1 MAEVQDEG
9 FPAGDSVNRSSRAT
23 KRTRMSQKLTCTS
36 RKRARV
42 DIGLA
47 YERWREV
54 KATEGLRSDAEVAQC
69 LLDEMKRLPSTPT
82 SSGANHKKIKVSQ
95 SEVQTLIEQ
104 EVHSAVKTNETKLQ
118 CLIET
123 IENLDRG
130 VDFECTIQK
139 LETRINTLTK
149 RTEAALAHMTKTQKK
164 SQHPSPVNVDIIRID
179 SEDEAVETVSQS
191 KESMDRTGKSGEF
204 LQVMET
210 TKEEMMKM
218 RADNEAWEA
227 AMEDLREISAPP
239 VPTPQGSPECNKNVD
254 KSRTTEEPEAATMR
268 VESPSSGRDN
278 IPKHT
283 GSGQRNVKLLYP
295 PLPSTTVPS
304 VLDSEAASF
313 NIPQGPEVHLALI
326 RDPPGL
332 SVLWKVVEEDPCAP
346 PMDSYSIFMTS
357 EKVKGSG
364 VFRKWKMLGEVK
376 AITLPMCVMVTK
388 YKPGHKVCVAVV
400 GKDTFGRWGPYSK
413 VVTAAI
419 PASLG

>member
-1 MAEVQDEG
+1 MFAPLKLWKFGFYCERARPEVGGTKSRHD
-9 FPAGDSVNRSSRAT
+9 AGDHPVSALHISISANVYHYEKIHIGQALNIIDTYRAAFLV
-23 KRTRMSQKLTCTS
+23 Q
-36 RKRARV
+36 
-42 DIGLA
+42 
-47 YERWREV
+47 
-54 KATEGLRSDAEVAQC
+54 
-69 LLDEMKRLPSTPT
+69 
-82 SSGANHKKIKVSQ
+82 
-95 SEVQTLIEQ
+95 VQTLIEQ

-254 KSRTTEEPEAATMR
+254 KSRMTEEPEAATMR

-346 PMDSYSIFMTS
+346 PMDSYRAKAPFR
-357 EKVKGSG
+357 SG
-364 VFRKWKMLGEVK
+364 TNHQPPKFLQLD
-376 AITLPMCVMVTK
+376 LPE
-388 YKPGHKVCVAVV
+388 
-400 GKDTFGRWGPYSK
+400 F
-413 VVTAAI
+413 
-419 PASLG
+419 

>member
-1 MAEVQDEG
+1 MFAPLKLWKFGFYCERARPEVGGTKSRHD
-9 FPAGDSVNRSSRAT
+9 AGDHPVSGLSCPAANFCYRQSSKCT
-23 KRTRMSQKLTCTS
+23 KDESERMNLCESPDVRGLCSEAFQD
-36 RKRARV
+36 RV
-42 DIGLA
+42 KPALHLSTFTHFYA
-47 YERWREV
+47 V
-54 KATEGLRSDAEVAQC
+54 V
-69 LLDEMKRLPSTPT
+69 LPNFLS
-82 SSGANHKKIKVSQ
+82 IK
-95 SEVQTLIEQ
+95 
-104 EVHSAVKTNETKLQ
+104 
-118 CLIET
+118 
-123 IENLDRG
+123 
-130 VDFECTIQK
+130 
-139 LETRINTLTK
+139 TRINTLTK

-204 LQVMET
+204 LQVM
-210 TKEEMMKM
+210 
-218 RADNEAWEA
+218 
-227 AMEDLREISAPP
+227 
-239 VPTPQGSPECNKNVD
+239 KNVD
-254 KSRTTEEPEAATMR
+254 KSRMTEEPEAATMR

-313 NIPQGPEVHLALI
+313 NIPQRPEVHLALI

-346 PMDSYSIFMTS
+346 PMDSYSCFMTS

-388 YKPGHKVCVAVV
+388 YKPGHKYEILQFIWLMAE
-400 GKDTFGRWGPYSK
+400 SK
-413 VVTAAI
+413 VHNK
-419 PASLG
+419 PKRSGGGRDASFLMP